1 MILSRTLW
9 KINNLFSYIK
19 MGTEILMF
27 SNIEIDINKTYH
39 HKTSIILEDVDIERV
54 FDKISFGEQNYK
66 Y

>member
-1 MILSRTLW
+1 
-9 KINNLFSYIK
+9 

-39 HKTSIILEDVDIERV
+39 HKTSIILEDVDTERV